1 MLRAAAPLLA
11 LLALLLV
18 PPAGAPKAAEPVIL
32 TVTGSVAEPNRPPA
46 DPFEDVLFNVLQESF
61 DSAHTFTRSELL
73 ALPQHTVTVA
83 YPDWPRAATVRGPR
97 LLEVLAQAGAEGERV
112 VLQAVDGYA
121 PEFAMD
127 ELTQDFVLALESQGQ
142 PLAVGGRG
150 PLWLVFPPD
159 SYAGQ
164 DSSTD
169 AGLAWAVFHI
179 KVLDE

>member
-1 MLRAAAPLLA
+1 MPRAAALLLA
-11 LLALLLV
+11 LLALVLV
-18 PPAGAPKAAEPVIL
+18 PAGGSPRAAEPVIL
-32 TVTGSVAEPNRPPA
+32 TVTGSVAEANRPPA

-73 ALPQHTVTVA
+73 ALPQHTLTVG
-83 YPDWPRAATVRGPR
+83 YPDWPRAVTVRGPR
-97 LLEVLAQAGAEGERV
+97 LLEVLAQAGAAGARV
-112 VLQAVDGYA
+112 VVQAVDGYA
-121 PEFAMD
+121 PEFAMAD
-127 ELTQDFVLALESQGQ
+127 LTQDFVLALEAQGK

-159 SYAGQ
+159 SYAGH

-179 KVLDE
+179 KVLEE